1 MADKRD
7 LFPEIEPYDTGMLKV
22 SDLHS
27 IYYEESGNKNGNPVV
42 FIHGGPGGGTS
53 PRDRRF
59 FDPEAYRIILFDQ
72 RGAGQSLPAY
82 ELRENTTWDLVADI
96 EKLRE
101 HLKIDKWVV
110 FGGSWGS
117 TLGLAYSETHPDKV
131 KAIILR
137 GIFTCRRR
145 ELLWFYQDGTSLIYP
160 DKFEAYRDHIPEV
173 ERGDLISAYY
183 RRLTGDDKEAR
194 LSAAQAWSTWEMTT
208 SRMYVDEELVKKAE
222 KDTWCLQ
229 FARIECHYFVNGI
242 FMKTETQLLDDAV
255 KLSNI
260 PVTIIQGR
268 YDVICPVETAWLLH
282 KKLPKADFHIVQD
295 AGHSTKEEGIQSQLI
310 AATEKYKKL

>member
-72 RGAGQSLPAY
+72 RGAGKSLPAY
-82 ELRENTTWDLVADI
+82 ELRENTTWDLVDDI
-96 EKLRE
+96 EKLRQ
-101 HLKIDKWVV
+101 HLKIDRWVV

-145 ELLWFYQDGTSLIYP
+145 ELLWFYQEGCSLIYP

-173 ERGDLISAYY
+173 ERGDMISAYY
-183 RRLTGDDKEAR
+183 RRLTGEDEKAR

-208 SRMYVDEELVKKAE
+208 SRMFIDKELLQRAE

-229 FARIECHYFVNGI
+229 FARIECHYFVHGI
-242 FMKTETQLLDDAV
+242 FMKSDSQLLDNTD
-255 KLSNI
+255 KLRNI

-282 KKLPKADFHIVQD
+282 KKLPHADFHIVQD

-310 AATEKYKKL
+310 EATQKYKHL

>member
-1 MADKRD
+1 MGEKRE
-7 LFPEIEPYDTGMLKV
+7 LFPEIEPYETGLLPV
-22 SDLHS
+22 SDIHK
-27 IYYEESGNKNGNPVV
+27 IYYEQSGNKDGNPVI

-59 FDPEAYRIILFDQ
+59 FDPKSYRIILFDQ
-72 RGAGQSLPAY
+72 RGAGQSTPAY

-101 HLKIDKWVV
+101 HLKIEKWIV

-145 ELLWFYQDGTSLIYP
+145 ELLWFYQDGASFIFP
-160 DKFEAYRDHIPEV
+160 DKFEPYRDHIPEV
-173 ERGDLISAYY
+173 EQGDLVSAYY
-183 RRLTGDDKEAR
+183 RRLTSDDYKVQLAAAR
-194 LSAAQAWSTWEMTT
+194 AWSTWEMST
-208 SRMYVDEELVKKAE
+208 SRLFVDNELLKRAE

-229 FARIECHYFVNGI
+229 FARIECHYFVNGA
-242 FMKTETQLLDDAV
+242 FMKSESQLLNNAD
-255 KLSNI
+255 KISHI
-260 PVTIIQGR
+260 PVTIVQGR
-268 YDVICPVETAWLLH
+268 YDVVCPAETAWQLH
-282 KKLPKADFHIVQD
+282 KKLPKADFHLVPD
-295 AGHSTKEEGIQSQLI
+295 SGHSTKEEGIQSRLI
-310 AATEKYKKL
+310 DATEKYKNL